1 MRSVT
6 PLRLV
11 IPCLAALLFFAVLF
25 VFYPHRTIF
34 QADTDEG
41 VNLIKARLVES
52 GYPLY
57 QEIWSDQ
64 PPAFTLALAQLF
76 GWMEQDLHAARNLV
90 LVLASLLVGC
100 LAYFVQK
107 VWGVWAALLCVFLA
121 LLAPSI
127 PALSTSVM
135 IGLPAIALAGLS
147 LASLTAWH
155 SSQRFYWLLVSGVL
169 LGFSVMTKLFTGLLA
184 PIFLAGICIEAALR
198 VSRAAS
204 YAQSGAKPWR
214 AILAALLPPALLWSA
229 AFGLVVAGFT
239 LLVIGPAHLA
249 QLIVPHLAAGETSY
263 NPYSFWNLLS
273 GALPLLALALLG
285 GWNALRRK
293 RWLACYPLAWM
304 GSAFIFLAFHTPI
317 WYHQLLLITVP
328 ACILAAGALGDLFEI
343 IGQAVRRERIA
354 PWNRAY
360 GLVVLGLAVAL
371 VWLRLPPVLD
381 EFNHQ
386 PYFIALQQAHPA
398 REQVILDEIAPYQ
411 PHAHWMFTDLPMY
424 AFRAEI
430 LVPPELA
437 VLTSKR
443 LISGELSHQEL
454 ARLVAAYQP
463 EIILLGRFDLP
474 ELTPLLASRY
484 ILYSQHLDTQL
495 YFRSDLPDLR

>member
-1 MRSVT
+1 MRSAA
-6 PLRLV
+6 PLRLA
-11 IPCLAALLFFAVLF
+11 IPYLAALLYFAVLF

-41 VNLIKARLVES
+41 VNLIKARLVQS
-52 GYPLY
+52 GYSLY
-57 QEIWSDQ
+57 QDIWSDQ

-76 GWMEQDLHAARNLV
+76 GWVEQDLHAARNLV
-90 LVLASLLVGC
+90 LMLASLLVGC
-100 LAYFVQK
+100 LAYFVHK
-107 VWGVWAALLCVFLA
+107 VWGVWAALLCVFLV

-147 LASLTAWH
+147 LAALTAWH
-155 SSQRFYWLLVSGVL
+155 SSQRFQWLLVSGAL

-184 PIFLAGICIEAALR
+184 PIFLAGICIEAAMR
-198 VSRAAS
+198 VSRAAQH
-204 YAQSGAKPWR
+204 AQVYTQPWR
-214 AILAALLPPALLWSA
+214 AILAVLLPPALLWSA
-229 AFGLVVAGFT
+229 AFGLVAAGFT

-263 NPYSFWNLLS
+263 NPYSFWDLLS
-273 GALPLLALALLG
+273 AALPLLALALLG
-285 GWNALRRK
+285 SWSALRCK
-293 RWLACYPLAWM
+293 RWLAFYPLAWM
-304 GSAFIFLAFHTPI
+304 CSAFIFLAFHTPI

-328 ACILAAGALGDLFEI
+328 ACILAAGALGDLFQLG
-343 IGQAVRRERIA
+343 GQAVRRVKIA
-354 PWNRAY
+354 PWNRVY
-360 GLVVLGLAVAL
+360 GLSVLGLAVAL

-386 PYFIALQQAHPA
+386 PYFIALQQAHPV

-411 PHAHWMFTDLPMY
+411 PYANWMFTDLPMY

-443 LISGELSHQEL
+443 LVSGELPQQEL

-474 ELTPLLASRY
+474 ELTPLLGSDY
-484 ILYSQHLDTQL
+484 TLYSQHLNTQL
-495 YFRSDLPDLR
+495 YLRNDLPDLR